1 MGTVGSV
8 IAHFYHIKA
17 LKQKVSRESIFE
29 PRENINKNKIIKP
42 PPTMKEGILE
52 PLLNKYK

>member
-1 MGTVGSV
+1 MGTVGSI
-8 IAHFYHIKA
+8 IAHFYYIKRE
-17 LKQKVSRESIFE
+17 KQKVLRESIFE

-52 PLLNKYK
+52 PLLNKNK